1 MTMWKKM
8 PEFVAA
14 FIVIAL
20 LTGCT
25 FSSSQATLERQHSEP
40 WWPVPALANEVYPRE
55 VLKDVYP
62 TEAPVIHP

>member
-1 MTMWKKM
+1 MTIWKKM
-8 PEFVAA
+8 PKIVAA

-25 FSSSQATLERQHSEP
+25 FTASQATLNRQQSEP

-62 TEAPVIHP
+62 NDAPIHP